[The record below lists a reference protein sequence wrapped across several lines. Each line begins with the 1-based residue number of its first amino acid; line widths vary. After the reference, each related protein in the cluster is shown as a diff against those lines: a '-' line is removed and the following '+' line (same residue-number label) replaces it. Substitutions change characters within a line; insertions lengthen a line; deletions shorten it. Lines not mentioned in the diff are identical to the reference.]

1 MRLEEIKGER
11 HLCLI
16 ITFFVNAL
24 TSVVVTEQVPINTNL
39 PFIAGSRARRR
50 EGASLEAYSA

>member
-1 MRLEEIKGER
+1 MRLEEIKGEL
-11 HLCLI
+11 HLCSI

-39 PFIAGSRARRR
+39 FFSRGLSWKQSCRYWLLLR
-50 EGASLEAYSA
+50 

>member
-1 MRLEEIKGER
+1 MRLEEIKGEL

-24 TSVVVTEQVPINTNL
+24 TSAVVTEQVPINTNL
-39 PFIAGSRARRR
+39 SLHLYIYIC
-50 EGASLEAYSA
+50 ASPSL